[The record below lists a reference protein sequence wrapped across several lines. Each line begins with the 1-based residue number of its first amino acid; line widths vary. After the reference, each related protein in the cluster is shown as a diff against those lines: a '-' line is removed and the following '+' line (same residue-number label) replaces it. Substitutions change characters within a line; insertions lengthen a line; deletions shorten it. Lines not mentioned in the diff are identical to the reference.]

1 MNRDPY
7 VSAINNALTE
17 IKKAYPAIT
26 NSFIFT
32 NKGSSLS
39 YDTEIEETKLKTL
52 LESFEPLKEK
62 TKSIG
67 DFKNL
72 IVNGKKGKITL
83 TSIDNMY
90 LGLITTEQAEE
101 SQIHFI
107 TNAIIPP
114 LIKTLNT
121 FSSSKISE
129 NSPLE
134 SLQKKSEKVP
144 TKIPAK
150 VPDHLQTPFTK
161 TLIVDPFSGFFKGNS
176 IQIDEELIEKWNKK
190 SFSDNDIDEIKIE
203 TLDGNSSIYK
213 LKKIKNKKLKEKNR
227 VRIPEKICKKLHLKK
242 GDRVNITPKF

>member
-32 NKGSSLS
+32 NKGSILS
-39 YDTEIEETKLKTL
+39 HDTEMDETKLKTI

-72 IVNGKKGKITL
+72 IINGKNGKITL

-90 LGLITTEQAEE
+90 LGLTTTEQAEE

-121 FSSSKISE
+121 FTSPNISE
-129 NSPLE
+129 NSP
-134 SLQKKSEKVP
+134 SDSSPKTPEKVP
-144 TKIPAK
+144 TKIPEK
-150 VPDHLQTPFTK
+150 IPDHLQTPFTK
-161 TLIVDPFSGFFKGNS
+161 TLIVDPFGGFFNS
-176 IQIDEELIEKWNKK
+176 NSVQIDEELIENWKK
-190 SFSDNDIDEIKIE
+190 SNNFDDDIDKIKIE
-203 TLDGNSSIYK
+203 TLDGNSSVCK
-213 LKKIKNKKLKEKNR
+213 LKKIKNKKSREKNR
-227 VRIPEKICKKLHLKK
+227 VRIPEKICKKLQLQK
-242 GDRVNITPKF
+242 GDEVNITLKF